1 MKKNSTNRR
10 SLSTLSQSSKAQSQR
25 RKNVEKY
32 PDKLIYDMREIYKAI
47 LQRIVDTGETQESD
61 ILFMKLYKTEFEQNT
76 PLKGD

>member
-1 MKKNSTNRR
+1 M
-10 SLSTLSQSSKAQSQR
+10 
-25 RKNVEKY
+25 EKY